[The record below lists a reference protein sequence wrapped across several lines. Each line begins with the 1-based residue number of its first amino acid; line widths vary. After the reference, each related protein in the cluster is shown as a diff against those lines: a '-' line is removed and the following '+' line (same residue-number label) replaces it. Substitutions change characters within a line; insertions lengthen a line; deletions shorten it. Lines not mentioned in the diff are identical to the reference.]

1 MRYASAKSQEM
12 KAPFNNLPMPTNDDM
27 VNPIHPDNPD
37 SEPVA
42 AASWRFKSWILL
54 IYTISPIFR

>member
-1 MRYASAKSQEM
+1 M